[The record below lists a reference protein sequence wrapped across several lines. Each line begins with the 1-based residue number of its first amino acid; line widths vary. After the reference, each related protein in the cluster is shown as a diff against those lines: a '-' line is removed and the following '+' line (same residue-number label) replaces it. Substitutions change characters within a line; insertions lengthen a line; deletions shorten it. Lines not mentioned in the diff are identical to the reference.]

1 MATTLRGTV
10 TLETGEPA
18 RTATVELHNSSGDVL
33 DQIVCDDEG
42 HFIYHLVPGSWR
54 LRVWDQQGGRAEI
67 SVQLDK
73 DQDAAVSIGLSKGRA
88 ELNRN

>member
-10 TLETGEPA
+10 TRETGEPA

-42 HFIYHLVPGSWR
+42 RFLYHLVPGSWQ
-54 LRVWDQQGGRAEI
+54 LRVWDQQGGRAEM

-73 DQDAAVSIGLSKGRA
+73 DEEAAVAIDLSGSRA
-88 ELNRN
+88 N

>member
-10 TLETGEPA
+10 TRKTGEPA

-42 HFIYHLVPGSWR
+42 RFAYHLVPGSWQ
-54 LRVWDQQGGRAEI
+54 LRVWDQHGGRAEI
-67 SVQLDK
+67 DVQLDK
-73 DQDAAVSIGLSKGRA
+73 DEDAAVAIDLSEGRA